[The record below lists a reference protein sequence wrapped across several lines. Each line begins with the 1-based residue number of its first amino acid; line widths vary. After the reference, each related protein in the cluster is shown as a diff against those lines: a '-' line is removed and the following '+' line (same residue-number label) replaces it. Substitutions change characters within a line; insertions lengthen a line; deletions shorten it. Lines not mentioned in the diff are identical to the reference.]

1 MVIHI
6 IYIYGRVVT
15 VCYAFKCYLFFL
27 LICTSIMLCTP
38 FHVDIFA
45 LHAYTSLYTCNT
57 CMGSWL
63 YVPVHVSGIVCL
75 CKFHNCTCCASI
87 KHFEHGFSHDVGDP
101 ASTYIFCCNQ
111 TQSMHVYDAICVG
124 SCVYLD
130 HTERQIFG
138 HTLGRG
144 TWPLCED
151 LHGSCSFQ
159 AWQTSYCICH
169 M

>member
-6 IYIYGRVVT
+6 FYICGMVVT

-27 LICTSIMLCTP
+27 LVCVSIMLCTL

-45 LHAYTSLYTCNT
+45 LHVCMSLNTCDT

-63 YVPVHVSGIVCL
+63 YVPVYVSHIVCL
-75 CKFHNCTCCASI
+75 RKFHNCIYYMNI
-87 KHFEHGFSHDVGDP
+87 KHFDGFSHDVGDP
-101 ASTYIFCCNQ
+101 PSTYIFYCNQ
-111 TQSMHVYDAICVG
+111 TQSMHVYSDIYVG
-124 SCVYLD
+124 FCVYLD
-130 HTERQIFG
+130 HIEKLIFG
-138 HTLGRG
+138 HTLGKSI
-144 TWPLCED
+144 WPLCED

-159 AWQTSYCICH
+159 AWQKFYCICH